1 MTRLYGHSFAP
12 THDNERVE
20 CRWCLVSP
28 LSAAGQRPCPE
39 IAYREASDR
48 LRASRLAKQLVVH
61 EDDDQ

>member
-1 MTRLYGHSFAP
+1 MNGHSFAP

-20 CRWCLVSP
+20 CTWCFASP

-39 IAYREASDR
+39 VSYREASDR
-48 LRASRLAKQLVVH
+48 VRASRLARQLVIH